1 MATKLPDSYKDL
13 NQCLIH
19 PLLKEA
25 VLLYGTKEF
34 DGDANNPVIIEWAK
48 EVNNPIREWYRSDS
62 SAWCALYVSVCAV
75 RAGYQPPDGFNALR
89 AKSFAKWGDQIAGE
103 PILGDIL
110 VFDRAGGGHV
120 GLYVGEDHN
129 TYHVLGG
136 NQRGD
141 NNFDSVCISRLVKE
155 RLITARRAPM
165 NSCPKCC
172 KRIFRAPTGL
182 ISTNEV

>member
-1 MATKLPDSYKDL
+1 MATKLPDAYKDL

-34 DGDANNPVIIEWAK
+34 DGAANNPVILEWAK
-48 EVNNPIREWYRSDS
+48 ELGSTITQYYTADS
-62 SAWCALYVSVCAV
+62 IAWCAMFLSVCAK
-75 RAGYQPPDGFNALR
+75 RAGYHPPDGFDMLR
-89 AKSFAKWGDQIAGE
+89 AKSFAKWGDPITGE

-110 VFDRAGGGHV
+110 VFSREGGGHV

-136 NQRGD
+136 NQG
-141 NNFDSVCISRLVKE
+141 NSVCITRIPKE
-155 RLITARRAPM
+155 RLVAARRAPM
-165 NSCPKCC
+165 NACPKCC

-182 ISTNEV
+182 ISTNEA